1 MIYGIGIDIA
11 KVSRFIKWY
20 ENPRMVKRYFHADEV
35 TYIYSKTKEG
45 ALQSMA
51 ARFAAKEALGKALGT
66 GLTGFTLK
74 DISVSRKNTGQ
85 PELKL
90 SGNIQHIV
98 WERGISGVYLSL
110 SHEKEYAIAQVL
122 LEKKE

>member
-20 ENPRMVKRYFHADEV
+20 ENPNMLKRYFHDDEV
-35 TYIYSKTKEG
+35 SYIFSKAKVG
-45 ALQSMA
+45 AVQSIA
-51 ARFAAKEALGKALGT
+51 ARFAAKEAFGKALGT
-66 GLTGFTLK
+66 GLMGITLK
-74 DISVSRKNTGQ
+74 DVSVYKKNTGQ

-90 SGNIQHIV
+90 YGNIQKFVH
-98 WERGISGVYLSL
+98 ESGICAVHLSL

-122 LEKKE
+122 LEKTK